1 MQLAIDLIV
10 CLMEL
15 LQDYMLNGQI
25 LNGQILNGQILNIN
39 IDNKKKGRDKGNSTN
54 NSTNNS
60 KDIFFYPDHVDQ
72 LFWCFYIIKN
82 GFASYEYPGNTSF
95 TNEKSEKFKCIEL
108 LREKKSILKDK
119 KIKNVKEDIE
129 DELANKERIGM
140 KTFIALCAVNNINIL
155 YIHNK
160 KCFDNSVNA
169 GDSIV
174 HVVHSLPYHKYCYE
188 SEVSTEKI
196 TDYRTNYFNWENI
209 DKPLRAVSYY
219 TLDELLVLCKNSL
232 VSAIDDKKKTKKDL
246 YEMLVTYLQ

>member
-1 MQLAIDLIV
+1 M
-10 CLMEL
+10 MEL
-15 LQDYMLNGQI
+15 LQDYMLNGQMV
-25 LNGQILNGQILNIN
+25 NGQMVNGQMVNGQMVN
-39 IDNKKKGRDKGNSTN
+39 GQGVNNNKKKEKNVPNSAPV
-54 NSTNNS
+54 NNS
-60 KDIFFYPDHVDQ
+60 KDIFFYPDHTDQ

-119 KIKNVKEDIE
+119 KIKNIKEDIE
-129 DELANKERIGM
+129 DELANKDRIGM

-155 YIHNK
+155 YIHNR
-160 KCFDNSVNA
+160 KCFDNSVNT
-169 GDSIV
+169 GDSII

-188 SEVSTEKI
+188 SEVSAEKI
-196 TDYRTNYFNWENI
+196 ADYRTNYFNWENI

-219 TLDELLVLCKNSL
+219 TLDELLLLCKNSL
-232 VSAIDDKKKTKKDL
+232 VSTTDDKKKTKKDL